1 MNLIHVSFDRV
12 DEFIPRV
19 PKDRADGEDSTIPR
33 ICVTNDIVRAI
44 CALPN
49 GGLVLHKMSLLK
61 LPTIIHVYYLKADK
75 VMSCEEVSKYVPDA
89 LSSGEMWILEKPKSV
104 YRVDYEITDML
115 QTKINNSKGREI
127 YATWSIEKK
136 RCKYQS
142 NIDNFCK
149 VFGEEFRELFEKISY
164 RRIITNLDSK
174 LIERFRELNE
184 REVYK

>member
-1 MNLIHVSFDRV
+1 MSLIHVSFDRV

-19 PKDRADGEDSTIPR
+19 PKNKADGENNTIPR

-75 VMSCEEVSKYVPDA
+75 VMPTEEVSKYVPDA

-115 QTKINNSKGREI
+115 QTKINNSEGREI
-127 YATWSIEKK
+127 YATWNIEKR

-142 NIDNFCK
+142 NIDNFCNT
-149 VFGEEFRELFEKISY
+149 FGEEFRELFEKISY
-164 RRIITNLDSK
+164 RRIITNLNSE
-174 LIERFRELNE
+174 LIEKFQKMHES
-184 REVYK
+184 EVV